1 MPDKSADGG
10 RIGNRDIAILEELQ
24 KNARQSVR
32 QIAQKTNLPTSTVFK
47 HIKKLEKTGVIKGYT
62 AILDNTKAGLPAL
75 GFVLI
80 EAEIPEREKASFNQ
94 EEFIAE
100 LARVPNVIEVFSV
113 TGEYD
118 MVLLVCGK
126 SINDIGKYV
135 VNEVRTMKC
144 VGKSYTSMVVHSA
157 KEMKILPLK
166 RGLYYKKEEG
176 GTNHEPPES

>member
-1 MPDKSADGG
+1 MVDKRAQGG
-10 RIGNRDIAILEELQ
+10 RVDNRDIVILEELQ

-47 HIKKLEKTGVIKGYT
+47 HIKRLEKDGVIKGYT
-62 AILDNTKAGLPAL
+62 AILDNAKAGLPAL

-94 EEFIAE
+94 EEFINE
-100 LARVPNVIEVFSV
+100 LASIPNVIEVFSV

-118 MVLLVCGK
+118 MVLMVCGK
-126 SINDIGKYV
+126 NINDVGKYV

-144 VGKSYTSMVVHSA
+144 VGKSYTSMVVHST

-166 RGLYYKKEEG
+166 HGLYYKKEESEAKY
-176 GTNHEPPES
+176 EPPKS